1 MPLAFTGE
9 HMKYHPNYPSSSKPP
24 EKVDQETLD
33 KWKKDKTEAMSVAYR
48 LSRRLGQRD
57 KDHAQHYRTY
67 LDAKSDLAEI
77 RRYERTG
84 EWSGVF
90 IPSDPPQEMVYR
102 VIAPAYHED
111 GTLKSAPEGAV
122 VDCFGRIVNDSDA
135 KK

>member
-1 MPLAFTGE
+1 
-9 HMKYHPNYPSSSKPP
+9 MKYHPKYPSVSTPL
-24 EKVDQETLD
+24 ETVDQKTLD
-33 KWKKDKTEAMSVAYR
+33 KWKKDKTEAMSIAYR

-57 KDHAQHYRTY
+57 KDHAEHYRTY

-84 EWSGVF
+84 EWSGTHM
-90 IPSDPPQEMVYR
+90 PSDPPQELVYR
-102 VIAPAYHED
+102 IVAPAYHND

-122 VDCFGRIVNDSDA
+122 VDSFGRIVNDSNV

>member
-1 MPLAFTGE
+1 
-9 HMKYHPNYPSSSKPP
+9 MKYHPKYPSVSTPL
-24 EKVDQETLD
+24 ETVDQKTLD
-33 KWKKDKTEAMSVAYR
+33 KWKKDKTEAMSAAYR

-57 KDHAQHYRTY
+57 KDHAEHYRTY

-84 EWSGVF
+84 EWTGTHM
-90 IPSDPPQEMVYR
+90 PSDPPQELVYR
-102 VIAPAYHED
+102 IVAPAYHND

-122 VDCFGRIVNDSDA
+122 VDSFGRIINDSNV

>member
-1 MPLAFTGE
+1 
-9 HMKYHPNYPSSSKPP
+9 MKYHPKYPSVSTPL
-24 EKVDQETLD
+24 ETVDQKTLD
-33 KWKKDKTEAMSVAYR
+33 KWKKDKTEAMSAAYR

-57 KDHAQHYRTY
+57 KDHAEHYRTY

-84 EWSGVF
+84 EWTGSYM
-90 IPSDPPQEMVYR
+90 PSDPPRELVYR
-102 VIAPAYHED
+102 IVAPAYHAN

-122 VDCFGRIVNDSDA
+122 VDGFNRIVNDSNV

>member
-1 MPLAFTGE
+1 
-9 HMKYHPNYPSSSKPP
+9 MKYHPKYPSVSTPL
-24 EKVDQETLD
+24 ETVDQKTLD
-33 KWKKDKTEAMSVAYR
+33 KWKKDKTEAMSAAYR

-57 KDHAQHYRTY
+57 KDHAEHYRTY

-84 EWSGVF
+84 EWSGTHM
-90 IPSDPPQEMVYR
+90 PSDPPQELVYR
-102 VIAPAYHED
+102 IVAPAYHND

-122 VDCFGRIVNDSDA
+122 VDSFGRIVNDSNV

>member
-1 MPLAFTGE
+1 MFE
-9 HMKYHPNYPSSSKPP
+9 DYHF
-24 EKVDQETLD
+24 D

-57 KDHAQHYRTY
+57 KDHAVHYRTY

-84 EWSGVF
+84 EWSGTH
-90 IPSDPPQEMVYR
+90 IPSDPPQELVYR
-102 VIAPAYHED
+102 VVAPAYHND

-122 VDCFGRIVNDSDA
+122 VDSFGRIVNDSNV

>member
-1 MPLAFTGE
+1 
-9 HMKYHPNYPSSSKPP
+9 MKYHPKYPSVSTPL
-24 EKVDQETLD
+24 ETVDQKTLD
-33 KWKKDKTEAMSVAYR
+33 KWKKDKTEAMSAAYR

-57 KDHAQHYRTY
+57 KDHAEHYRTY

-84 EWSGVF
+84 EWTGTHM
-90 IPSDPPQEMVYR
+90 PSDPPQELVYR
-102 VIAPAYHED
+102 IVAPAYHND

-122 VDCFGRIVNDSDA
+122 VDSFGRIVNDSNV

>member
-1 MPLAFTGE
+1 
-9 HMKYHPNYPSSSKPP
+9 MKYHPKYPSVSTPL
-24 EKVDQETLD
+24 ETVDQKTLD
-33 KWKKDKTEAMSVAYR
+33 KWKKDKTEAMSIAYR

-57 KDHAQHYRTY
+57 KDHAEHYRTY

-84 EWSGVF
+84 EWTGTHM
-90 IPSDPPQEMVYR
+90 PSDPPQELVYR
-102 VIAPAYHED
+102 IVAPAYHND

-122 VDCFGRIVNDSDA
+122 VDSFGRIVNDSNV

>member
-1 MPLAFTGE
+1 
-9 HMKYHPNYPSSSKPP
+9 MKYHPKYPSVSTPL
-24 EKVDQETLD
+24 ETVDHKTLD
-33 KWKKDKTEAMSVAYR
+33 KWKKDKTEAMSIAYR

-57 KDHAQHYRTY
+57 KDHAEHYRTY

-84 EWSGVF
+84 EWTGTHM
-90 IPSDPPQEMVYR
+90 PSDPPQELVYR
-102 VIAPAYHED
+102 IVAPAYHND

-122 VDCFGRIVNDSDA
+122 VDSFGRIVNDSNV